1 MLQPQQVEDLIVL
14 VSSLDKPALMRQF
27 SEYPSSFPIDFT
39 PDFLDRQPLERLRH
53 LFVAVCLQT
62 KQMPLGPQTGP
73 AAAA

>member
-14 VSSLDKPALMRQF
+14 VSSLDKPALMQQF
-27 SEYPSSFPIDFT
+27 REYPASFPVDFT

-53 LFVAVCLQT
+53 LFFAVCLQT
-62 KQMPLGPQTGP
+62 KQMPEFPQDGP